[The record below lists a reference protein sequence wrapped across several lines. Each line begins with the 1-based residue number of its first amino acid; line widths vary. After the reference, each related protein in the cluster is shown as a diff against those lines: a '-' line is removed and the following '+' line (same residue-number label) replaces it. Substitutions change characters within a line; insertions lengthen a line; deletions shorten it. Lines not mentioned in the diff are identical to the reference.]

1 MATKVIVPSEGGD
14 VCVVSECAV
23 SVGDHVKAGD
33 LICSVETDKA
43 MIDVTAPC
51 EGNILE
57 LLCEEGEEVQAFC
70 PIAVIGQAG
79 EKAEEIEEDVKM
91 LVSPRARRY
100 AQEQG
105 IDLEGIHGTGI
116 LGSII
121 ERDVRALEPVRNMTV
136 KKEAYEVRILS
147 KIEKAS
153 GNHVLESLQQSAQ
166 FTLTSRVCVDKLLE
180 LRRRLKESGERL
192 QMQTVT
198 VNDLFCFAVA
208 KTLPGFKKLNAV
220 WHGQELREYSTV
232 NLGIAVDSDRGLL
245 VPVIQNA
252 EELSLDTLSRK
263 CHELAAKCK
272 SHKQSAQDLSG
283 GTFSVSNLGSY
294 GIEGFTPII
303 NAPQVAILG
312 IGAPV
317 SRLILEKGQVQE
329 IHEVILSLTLDH
341 RAVDG
346 APGAQFLKELKENIE
361 NIDILL
367 GK

>member
-23 SVGDHVKAGD
+23 SVGDHVNAGD

-51 EGNILE
+51 EGNVLE

-70 PIAVIGQAG
+70 PIAVIGQEG
-79 EKAEEIEEDVKM
+79 EKVEETEGKR

-100 AQEQG
+100 AQERG
-105 IDLEGIHGTGI
+105 IELESIHGTGI
-116 LGSII
+116 FGSIT
-121 ERDVRALEPVRNMTV
+121 EQDVRAGEPERNMTV
-136 KKEAYEVRILS
+136 KKEAYEVRILG

-192 QMQTVT
+192 QMQSVT

-208 KTLPGFKKLNAV
+208 KTLPKFKKINAV
-220 WHGQELREYSTV
+220 WHGEELREYSTV
-232 NLGIAVDSDRGLL
+232 HLGIAVDSDGGLL

-252 EELSLDTLSRK
+252 EELSLDAFSRK
-263 CHELAAKCK
+263 SHELAAKCK

-294 GIEGFTPII
+294 GIESFTPIL
-303 NAPQVAILG
+303 NAPQVGILG

-317 SRLILEKGQVQE
+317 SRLLLEKGQLQE

-346 APGAQFLKELKENIE
+346 APGAHFLKELKENIE
-361 NIDILL
+361 SIDILL
-367 GK
+367 GR